1 MRALLFVAIFP
12 LLASCA
18 TGQDAA
24 EAEPGLETAQP
35 YWQQLTQTGA
45 DIILEREGGLY
56 LLLEIDPADIAVA
69 RLEAMQIDIREAF
82 SARSNRELIEREI
95 PIQIDDTLTIILS
108 KPETQMSE
116 ALQRL
121 ERLYPNT
128 GQVQT
133 ELMTINQNDDRTIQ
147 LTIPDAAKSALA
159 SDAQSKMMEIVR
171 RRIDPDDVSEIS
183 ITPLGESRLA
193 LEVPGEVDAQRIK
206 DILSQ
211 SGRLTF
217 NMADISQSAISAA
230 QSTGR
235 VRPGWEL
242 IESSDHGEVLIR
254 MLPEL
259 TGSDIATANR
269 GFDQANRPS
278 VDFRLSGAAATKF
291 YKWTRDNSGKYFAIV
306 LDGIALSVPRINEP
320 IPGGNVQITGSF
332 TMEEADDLAAI
343 IQTDA
348 LPASVRII
356 EERIIQPSLED

>member
-1 MRALLFVAIFP
+1 MRALLFVAVFS

-24 EAEPGLETAQP
+24 ESEASLWPDKLNLGLDLQ
-35 YWQQLTQTGA
+35 
-45 DIILEREGGLY
+45 GGVY
-56 LLLEIDPADIAVA
+56 LLMEIDPAEVA
-69 RLEAMQIDIREAF
+69 ASRLETVQGDIRSAF
-82 SARSNRELIEREI
+82 SARGNRELIEREI
-95 PIQIDDTLTIILS
+95 PIQTGDTLTIILN
-108 KPETQMSE
+108 KPDTQMSE

-133 ELMTINQNDDRTIQ
+133 ELITINQNDDRTIQ
-147 LTIPDAAKSALA
+147 LTIPDVAKLALA

-171 RRIDPDDVSEIS
+171 RRIDPDGVSEIS
-183 ITPLGESRLA
+183 ITPQGESRLA

-235 VRPGWEL
+235 ARPGWEL

-259 TGSDIATANR
+259 TSIDIATANR
-269 GFDQANRPS
+269 GFD
-278 VDFRLSGAAATKF
+278 
-291 YKWTRDNSGKYFAIV
+291 
-306 LDGIALSVPRINEP
+306 
-320 IPGGNVQITGSF
+320 
-332 TMEEADDLAAI
+332 
-343 IQTDA
+343 
-348 LPASVRII
+348 
-356 EERIIQPSLED
+356 